1 VTPTREIY
9 GNIVGG
15 EVVYLFMLA
24 AFGVL
29 GWALYRHV
37 QRWMRGRPENRF
49 DDLGRRLKD
58 MLIHGLGQ
66 GKTLRE
72 GAPGLLHFLMY
83 SGFIV
88 LFIGTLM
95 VAVQEDM
102 GIEFLHGNFYLFFS
116 VTLDLFGL
124 LCLFGV
130 IGLAYRRY
138 VIRPTGLDNRREDL
152 IILSLFS
159 VVLAS
164 GFLVEGA
171 RIGATELIQHPD
183 WAIWSPVGATLAA
196 AFWGLGVT
204 EAQFLGWHR
213 FWWWFHML
221 ITFGFLTYIGF
232 SKLSHLIFSPVNI
245 FFHKFRAKGEL
256 APIADLDKAL
266 EGDEEAMERV
276 KFGAAKLEDFTWKQ
290 LLDLDACTRC
300 GRCQD
305 NCPAW
310 LSGKPLS
317 PKFVILDL
325 QRHMHAT
332 LNGNGHRNGEN
343 EEAETANGVSMIG
356 DVITE
361 EVLWSCTTCRA
372 CEENCPV
379 SIEHVDTI
387 VDMRRNLVLE
397 QGSMP
402 ETAEAALRSLEQR
415 GHPWRGTQETRTG
428 WTEGLDIPMIADNP
442 EAEYLFWVGCTGA
455 LVDRNILVTKAL
467 AKVLKAANVNFA
479 ILGEE
484 EGCTGDPA
492 RRLGNEYLFQ
502 MLAQQ
507 NVETLNSY
515 HVRKIVTHCPHCFN
529 TLANEYPQF
538 GGHFEVIHHSQ
549 LIAHLVDTGR
559 LSPSGELAAKVT
571 YHDAC
576 YLGRHNDVFA
586 EPRAVLQSIPGL
598 EMHEMR
604 WNQRKGLCCG
614 AGGGHAWMEVNIG
627 RRVNHIRTEQAQET
641 GASVVATGCP
651 FCMQMF
657 EDGIRAKGVEEDM
670 RVHDIAE
677 LMAQSLPE
685 AGNGSGREANNED
698 V

>member
-1 VTPTREIY
+1 MEPTREIY

-15 EVVYLFMLA
+15 EVVYLFMIVS
-24 AFGVL
+24 FGLL
-29 GWALYRHV
+29 GWGLYRRMR
-37 QRWMRGRPENRF
+37 QWQRGRPENRF
-49 DDLGRRLKD
+49 EDLGGRLKV
-58 MLIHGLGQ
+58 MLIHGIGQ
-66 GKTLRE
+66 HKTLRE
-72 GAPGLLHFLMY
+72 GIPGLLHFLMY
-83 SGFIV
+83 AGFIV

-102 GIEFLHGNFYLFFS
+102 GIVFLTGPFYLFFS
-116 VTLDLFGL
+116 LTLDIFGL
-124 LCLFGV
+124 LCFVGV
-130 IGLAYRRY
+130 AGLTYRRY
-138 VIRPTGLDNRREDL
+138 AITPTGLDNRREDL
-152 IILSLFS
+152 IILLAFLA
-159 VVLAS
+159 VLGT

-171 RIGATELIQHPD
+171 RIGATELRQHPD
-183 WAIWSPVGATLAA
+183 WAVWSPVGSTIAVIFSTLGAS
-196 AFWGLGVT
+196 
-204 EAQFLGWHR
+204 ESRFLAWHR
-213 FWWWFHML
+213 FWWWFHMI
-221 ITFGFLTYIGF
+221 ITFGFLTYIGY

-276 KFGAAKLEDFTWKQ
+276 RFGAAKLEDFTWKQ
-290 LLDLDACTRC
+290 LLDFDACTRC

-332 LNGNGHRNGEN
+332 AGAGSSNGDA
-343 EEAETANGVSMIG
+343 AEGVAMIG
-356 DVITE
+356 DIISE
-361 EVLWSCTTCRA
+361 DVLWSCTTCRA

-415 GHPWRGTQETRTG
+415 GHPWRGTQETRTS
-428 WTEGLDIPMIADNP
+428 WTAGLDIPMIADNP

-455 LVDRNILVTKAL
+455 LVDRNIQVTKAL
-467 AKVLKAANVNFA
+467 AQVLKAAKVSFA
-479 ILGEE
+479 ILGDE

-507 NVETLNSY
+507 NIETLKSY
-515 HVRKIVTHCPHCFN
+515 KVRKILTHCPHCFN
-529 TLANEYPQF
+529 TLLNEYPQF
-538 GGHFEVIHHSQ
+538 GGHFEVVHHSQ
-549 LIAHLVDTGR
+549 LLAHLVETGR
-559 LSPSGELAAKVT
+559 LTPTQALQEKVT
-571 YHDAC
+571 FHDAC

-586 EPRAVLQSIPGL
+586 EPRQVLQSIPGV
-598 EMHEMR
+598 EMQEMR

-614 AGGGHAWMEVNIG
+614 AGGGHAFMEVNIG
-627 RRVNHIRTEQAQET
+627 RRVNHMRTEQAIET
-641 GASVVATGCP
+641 GASTVATGCP

-657 EDGIRAKGVEEDM
+657 EDGIRSKGVEETM
-670 RVHDIAE
+670 RARDIAE
-677 LMAQSLPE
+677 IMAQSL
-685 AGNGSGREANNED
+685 ADNAND
-698 V
+698 SQTGTAS

>member
-1 VTPTREIY
+1 MQPTREIY

-15 EVVYLFMLA
+15 EVVYLFMVVASALVALA
-24 AFGVL
+24 V
-29 GWALYRHV
+29 YRRFRLWR
-37 QRWMRGRPENRF
+37 QGRPENRF
-49 DDLGRRLKD
+49 DDVWRRLKA

-72 GAPGLLHFLMY
+72 GRPGLLHFLMY

-102 GIEFLHGNFYLFFS
+102 GIEFLHGNFYLFYS
-116 VTLDLFGL
+116 LTLDVFGL
-124 LCLFGV
+124 LCFVGV
-130 IGLAYRRY
+130 AGLTYRRY

-152 IILSLFS
+152 IILLWFI
-159 VVLAS
+159 VVLGS
-164 GFLVEGA
+164 GFVVEGA
-171 RIGATELIQHPD
+171 RIGGTELGPHPD
-183 WAIWSPVGATLAA
+183 WARWSPIGAVIAVT
-196 AFWGLGVT
+196 FRGLGTSVDG
-204 EAQFLGWHR
+204 FLSWHR
-213 FWWWFHML
+213 FWWWTHMV
-221 ITFGFLTYIGF
+221 ITFGFLTYIGY
-232 SKLSHLIFSPVNI
+232 SKLCHLMFSPLNI
-245 FFHKFRAKGEL
+245 FLHKFRAKGEL

-266 EGDEEAMERV
+266 EGDEAALQRV
-276 KFGAAKLEDFTWKQ
+276 RFGAAKLADFTWKQ
-290 LLDLDACTRC
+290 LFDLDACTRC

-325 QRHMHAT
+325 QRHMTAT
-332 LNGNGHRNGEN
+332 ASAGSAADGE
-343 EEAETANGVSMIG
+343 ESADEGSMIG
-356 DVITE
+356 DVISQD
-361 EVLWSCTTCRA
+361 VLWSCTTCRA

-379 SIEHVDTI
+379 NIEHIDTI

-402 ETAEAALRSLEQR
+402 ETAEAALRSIEQR

-428 WTEGLDIPMIADNP
+428 WTAGLDIPTIVEHP
-442 EAEYLFWVGCTGA
+442 EAEYIFWVGCTGA
-455 LVDRNILVTKAL
+455 LVDRNIQVTKAL
-467 AKVLKAANVNFA
+467 ARVLKAAGVSFA
-479 ILGEE
+479 ILGEGE
-484 EGCTGDPA
+484 TCTGDPA

-502 MLAQQ
+502 ILAQQ
-507 NVETLNSY
+507 NIETLNS
-515 HVRKIVTHCPHCFN
+515 HNVKKIVTHCPHCFN
-529 TLANEYPQF
+529 TLKNEYPQF
-538 GGHFEVIHHSQ
+538 GGHFEVLHHSQ
-549 LIAHLVDTGR
+549 LIAQLIKDGR
-559 LSPSGELAAKVT
+559 LAPTRALTENVT

-586 EPRAVLQSIPGL
+586 PPRDTLQAIPGL
-598 EMHEMR
+598 RMQEMA

-614 AGGGHAWMEVNIG
+614 AGGGHAFMEVNIG
-627 RRVNHIRTEQAQET
+627 RRVNHMRTEQAIAT

-657 EDGIRAKGVEEDM
+657 EDGVRSQGVEDSM

-677 LMAQSLPE
+677 LIAESLPPPDNGG
-685 AGNGSGREANNED
+685 ASGNGAATK
-698 V
+698 

>member
-1 VTPTREIY
+1 MEPTREIY

-15 EVVYLFMLA
+15 EIVYLFMIV
-24 AFGVL
+24 AFAVL
-29 GWALYRHV
+29 GWALYRRLRLW
-37 QRWMRGRPENRF
+37 QQGRPENRF
-49 DDLGRRLKD
+49 DALGRRLKA

-66 GKTLRE
+66 QKTLRE
-72 GAPGLLHFLMY
+72 GVPGLLHFLMY

-95 VAVQEDM
+95 IAVQEDM
-102 GIEFLHGNFYLFFS
+102 GIEFLHGPFYLFYS
-116 VTLDLFGL
+116 LTLDVFGL
-124 LCLFGV
+124 LCV
-130 IGLAYRRY
+130 IGVAGLTYRRY
-138 VIRPTGLDNRREDL
+138 VVQPTGLDNRREDL
-152 IILSLFS
+152 IILLWFLA
-159 VVLAS
+159 VLS
-164 GFLVEGA
+164 TGFLVEGA
-171 RIGATELIQHPD
+171 RIGGTELAQHPG
-183 WAIWSPVGATLAA
+183 WAPWSPVGAFIAVV
-196 AFWGLGVT
+196 FRGLGASEGT
-204 EAQFLGWHR
+204 FLGWHR
-213 FWWWFHML
+213 FWWWTHMV

-232 SKLSHLIFSPVNI
+232 SKLNHLIFSPLNI
-245 FFHKFRAKGEL
+245 FLYKFRANGEL

-276 KFGAAKLEDFTWKQ
+276 RFGAAKLSDFTWKQ

-325 QRHMHAT
+325 QRHMHETANAT
-332 LNGNGHRNGEN
+332 LAGA
-343 EEAETANGVSMIG
+343 EEPANGVSMIG

-361 EVLWSCTTCRA
+361 DVLWSCTTCRA

-379 SIEHVDTI
+379 SIAHIDTI

-397 QGSMP
+397 QGRMP

-428 WTEGLDIPMIADNP
+428 WTEGLSIPTIAENP

-455 LVDRNILVTKAL
+455 LVDRNIQVTKAL
-467 AKVLKAANVNFA
+467 VTILQEAGVSFA
-479 ILGEE
+479 ILGDE

-502 MLAQQ
+502 LLAQQ
-507 NVETLNSY
+507 NVETLNNYSIK
-515 HVRKIVTHCPHCFN
+515 KIVTHCPHCFN
-529 TLANEYPQF
+529 TLKNEYPQF
-538 GGHFEVIHHSQ
+538 GGHFEVMHHSQ
-549 LIAHLVDTGR
+549 LIARLIEEGR
-559 LSPSGELAAKVT
+559 IRPSQELTDRVT

-576 YLGRHNDVFA
+576 YLGRHNEVFA
-586 EPRAVLQSIPGL
+586 EPRRTVQAIPGAQL
-598 EMHEMR
+598 EEMR

-627 RRVNHIRTEQAQET
+627 RRVNHIRTEQAMET

-657 EDGIRAKGVEEDM
+657 EDGVRSKGVEETM
-670 RVHDIAE
+670 RVQDIAE
-677 LMAQSLPE
+677 LIAASLPSRS
-685 AGNGSGREANNED
+685 NGSEASNGPNGPKAS
-698 V
+698 

>member
-232 SKLSHLIFSPVNI
+232 SKLFRSREDQWRQSPEQSG
-245 FFHKFRAKGEL
+245 RPGRGRTLEL
-256 APIADLDKAL
+256 THRRRHRH
-266 EGDEEAMERV
+266 GH
-276 KFGAAKLEDFTWKQ
+276 G
-290 LLDLDACTRC
+290 
-300 GRCQD
+300 
-305 NCPAW
+305 
-310 LSGKPLS
+310 
-317 PKFVILDL
+317 DL
-325 QRHMHAT
+325 QQ
-332 LNGNGHRNGEN
+332 
-343 EEAETANGVSMIG
+343 
-356 DVITE
+356 
-361 EVLWSCTTCRA
+361 CRA
-372 CEENCPV
+372 
-379 SIEHVDTI
+379 
-387 VDMRRNLVLE
+387 R
-397 QGSMP
+397 
-402 ETAEAALRSLEQR
+402 
-415 GHPWRGTQETRTG
+415 
-428 WTEGLDIPMIADNP
+428 
-442 EAEYLFWVGCTGA
+442 
-455 LVDRNILVTKAL
+455 
-467 AKVLKAANVNFA
+467 
-479 ILGEE
+479 
-484 EGCTGDPA
+484 
-492 RRLGNEYLFQ
+492 
-502 MLAQQ
+502 
-507 NVETLNSY
+507 
-515 HVRKIVTHCPHCFN
+515 
-529 TLANEYPQF
+529 
-538 GGHFEVIHHSQ
+538 
-549 LIAHLVDTGR
+549 
-559 LSPSGELAAKVT
+559 
-571 YHDAC
+571 
-576 YLGRHNDVFA
+576 
-586 EPRAVLQSIPGL
+586 
-598 EMHEMR
+598 
-604 WNQRKGLCCG
+604 
-614 AGGGHAWMEVNIG
+614 
-627 RRVNHIRTEQAQET
+627 
-641 GASVVATGCP
+641 
-651 FCMQMF
+651 
-657 EDGIRAKGVEEDM
+657 
-670 RVHDIAE
+670 
-677 LMAQSLPE
+677 
-685 AGNGSGREANNED
+685 
-698 V
+698 

>member
-1 VTPTREIY
+1 MEPTREIY

-15 EVVYLFMLA
+15 EVVYLFMIVAL
-24 AFGVL
+24 GLL
-29 GWALYRHV
+29 GWALYR
-37 QRWMRGRPENRF
+37 RARLWMQGRPENRF
-49 DDLGRRLKD
+49 DDIGRRLKA

-72 GAPGLLHFLMY
+72 GRPGLLHFMMY

-102 GIEFLHGNFYLFFS
+102 GIDFLRGNFYLFFS
-116 VTLDLFGL
+116 VTLDVFGL
-124 LCLFGV
+124 LCLLGV
-130 IGLAYRRY
+130 AGLTYRRY
-138 VIRPTGLDNRREDL
+138 VIRPTGLDNRLEDL
-152 IILSLFS
+152 IILVLFM
-159 VVLAS
+159 VVLVS

-171 RIGATELIQHPD
+171 RIGATELQQHPD
-183 WAIWSPVGATLAA
+183 WAVWSPVGAAIAA
-196 AFWGLGVT
+196 AFWGLGIT
-204 EAQFLGWHR
+204 EGQFLGWHR
-213 FWWWFHML
+213 FWWWTHMV
-221 ITFGFLTYIGF
+221 ITFGFLTYIGY

-266 EGDEEAMERV
+266 EGDEAALESVR
-276 KFGAAKLEDFTWKQ
+276 FGAAKLEDFTWKQ

-325 QRHMHAT
+325 QRYMDARAA
-332 LNGNGHRNGEN
+332 RNGAPSEDA
-343 EEAETANGVSMIG
+343 AEISMIG

-361 EVLWSCTTCRA
+361 DVLWSCTTCRA
-372 CEENCPV
+372 CEEHCPV
-379 SIEHVDTI
+379 SIEHIDTI

-397 QGSMP
+397 QGNMP
-402 ETAEAALRSLEQR
+402 ETAESALRSLEQR
-415 GHPWRGTQETRTG
+415 GHPWRGTQETRTS
-428 WTEGLDIPMIADNP
+428 WTEGLDIPLIADNP

-455 LVDRNILVTKAL
+455 LVDRNIQVTKAL
-467 AKVLKAANVNFA
+467 AQVLQAAGVSFA

-484 EGCTGDPA
+484 ETCTGDPA

-507 NVETLNSY
+507 NIETLNAY
-515 HVRKIVTHCPHCFN
+515 KIRKVVTHCPHCFN
-529 TLANEYPQF
+529 TLKNEYPQF
-538 GGHFEVIHHSQ
+538 GGHFEVMHHSQ
-549 LIAHLVDTGR
+549 LIAHLIDTGR
-559 LSPSGELAAKVT
+559 LQPTEARMEKIT
-571 YHDAC
+571 FHDAC

-586 EPRAVLQSIPGL
+586 EPRQVLQSIPGV
-598 EMHEMR
+598 EMQEMR

-641 GASVVATGCP
+641 GAAVVATGCP

-657 EDGIRAKGVEEDM
+657 EDGIRAKGAEASL
-670 RVHDIAE
+670 RAQDIAE
-677 LMAQSLPE
+677 LVAQALPPRKPE
-685 AGNGSGREANNED
+685 PQKS
-698 V
+698 